1 MKLDTYLVVL
11 MAFYAVYLFGIFIF
25 IFRKR
30 AAATKARRISIK
42 YFTDY
47 QGESPSDLR
56 VLENHANNQFQVPI
70 YFMVTGVLAIQQGA
84 VGLVIAGLATVFVLS
99 RLVHTY
105 IHLGSNHVLRR
116 AGAYFVG
123 FLSVTG
129 IWLCLLLSLWLQRP
143 I

>member
-84 VGLVIAGLATVFVLS
+84 VGFVIAGLATVLS
-99 RLVHTY
+99 YPDWFIPTS
-105 IHLGSNHVLRR
+105 I
-116 AGAYFVG
+116 
-123 FLSVTG
+123 
-129 IWLCLLLSLWLQRP
+129 
-143 I
+143 